1 MHQKLRPYSII
12 CAMHC
17 GLKKNMRNFI
27 WKAINFIWKA
37 INRHKIYHTYDDRH
51 GAVCLQCRVHA
62 VMSARRSAAYRIRM
76 SGFGRQL
83 RFESFR
89 MHAGLAEVVPRT
101 VSSLDS
107 GIPAYP
113 KEFQQRAHAPPG
125 ACVCLRKEADVI

>member
-1 MHQKLRPYSII
+1 
-12 CAMHC
+12 
-17 GLKKNMRNFI
+17 
-27 WKAINFIWKA
+27 
-37 INRHKIYHTYDDRH
+37 
-51 GAVCLQCRVHA
+51 
-62 VMSARRSAAYRIRM
+62 MSAKRSAAYHRIQM

-89 MHAGLAEVVPRT
+89 MHVGLVEVVPRA
-101 VSSLDS
+101 VSGLDS